1 MSDET
6 AASPIVGFRS
16 LLTKT
21 VDGTLSEKV
30 LFSFFENGD
39 VDPARPQRTVV
50 GRLKIAPSRSV
61 NPAARNTMNWQ
72 IAMTAGTAEFSVS
85 MLDYPDL
92 VVKERDMVKPLERPG
107 EKWWSVSSADPRGGA
122 RLVIQLVQE

>member
-6 AASPIVGFRS
+6 SSSPIVGFRT

-21 VDGTLSEKV
+21 VDGVLSEKV

-39 VDPARPQRTVV
+39 VDPARPQQTVV
-50 GRLKIAPSRSV
+50 GRLKLAPARSV

-72 IAMTAGTAEFSVS
+72 IEMTAGTAELAIS

-107 EKWWSVSSADPRGGA
+107 AKWWSVASADPRGGA

>member
-6 AASPIVGFRS
+6 ASSPIVGFRT

-21 VDGTLSEKV
+21 VDGVLSEKV

-50 GRLKIAPSRSV
+50 GRLKLAPARSV

-72 IAMTAGTAEFSVS
+72 IEMTAGTAELAISMSLSTPCARVS
-85 MLDYPDL
+85 ASEPA
-92 VVKERDMVKPLERPG
+92 EQPLNI
-107 EKWWSVSSADPRGGA
+107 ST
-122 RLVIQLVQE
+122 